1 MATFKTPVLDSLEG
15 SDYGHEKGGR
25 SLSLDSEESS
35 VICDVPPRRS
45 KSDTNCSTAAALSKS
60 TIDAEKHYHSCLDD
74 SPVHP
79 DWSSRPELHPDSR
92 WCERAINAP
101 CFTPTSIWTPTVA
114 DSASTDEYQPRYY
127 GEVDAHPHLHRRRP
141 SNPPPTLSEGGGGY
155 MYYSAVRTPAQSS
168 LPSPLNCTTPSG
180 AASTSG
186 AAASRNKTPLYISDH
201 LPDVVASPGEARQD
215 DSHEISRF
223 RGQLYQLG
231 VRDSQEQLVTA
242 RLLIS
247 TARGIDELSRR
258 LGKPVVGELVQL
270 LLAER
275 AAGEGSSSNIESTPS
290 TADEELLPVG
300 LLEIE

>member
-1 MATFKTPVLDSLEG
+1 MSTFKTPVLDSLEG

-35 VICDVPPRRS
+35 VVCDVPPRRS

-60 TIDAEKHYHSCLDD
+60 TIDAGKHYHSCLDD
-74 SPVHP
+74 SP
-79 DWSSRPELHPDSR
+79 
-92 WCERAINAP
+92 
-101 CFTPTSIWTPTVA
+101 
-114 DSASTDEYQPRYY
+114 DEYQPRYY

-168 LPSPLNCTTPSG
+168 LPSPLNCTTPSA
-180 AASTSG
+180 AASTSA

-201 LPDVVASPGEARQD
+201 LPDVVASPVEARQD
-215 DSHEISRF
+215 DSHEIGRF

-242 RLLIS
+242 RLLIN
-247 TARGIDELSRR
+247 TAKGIDELSRR

-275 AAGEGSSSNIESTPS
+275 AVGEGFVR
-290 TADEELLPVG
+290 LLFNWYAGNFRGVRFIFGNP
-300 LLEIE
+300 

>member
-1 MATFKTPVLDSLEG
+1 
-15 SDYGHEKGGR
+15 
-25 SLSLDSEESS
+25 
-35 VICDVPPRRS
+35 
-45 KSDTNCSTAAALSKS
+45 
-60 TIDAEKHYHSCLDD
+60 
-74 SPVHP
+74 
-79 DWSSRPELHPDSR
+79 
-92 WCERAINAP
+92 
-101 CFTPTSIWTPTVA
+101 
-114 DSASTDEYQPRYY
+114 
-127 GEVDAHPHLHRRRP
+127 
-141 SNPPPTLSEGGGGY
+141 
-155 MYYSAVRTPAQSS
+155 
-168 LPSPLNCTTPSG
+168 
-180 AASTSG
+180 
-186 AAASRNKTPLYISDH
+186 SRNKTPLYISDH

-242 RLLIS
+242 RLLIN

-275 AAGEGSSSNIESTPS
+275 AVGEGSSSNIESTPS